1 MPRGFYV
8 KVSPSQSFRAITNF
22 FVKVSQSSWV
32 SVSDAWVKV
41 SPSLWQPFYSA
52 GTEPA
57 SPIELLTTFNSSD
70 EIRLQGVN
78 YRWSPSPTT
87 LQYRFRVV
95 NKEAPSSFYD
105 LTSLTTTTN
114 PSAGTS
120 ITLPSSS
127 TYNTITK
134 SSGNYFQ
141 GATNVFQFLVR
152 ATTASGNVVEK
163 KAEYEFRIPAA
174 PTLAIQTLTSSSV
187 RLTITAASQADFN
200 ATYRYIVYRYDS
212 TSGFVYGVSGVN
224 NGLGGGGASTY
235 TVTRD
240 ITGLNPGRQ
249 YTFYV
254 MPITGSTGIDTTTHS
269 GYPGVTAN
277 IQNTPTSADPGPFT
291 TISFTKGFPNSSA
304 QGVVRATQL
313 EWNASENATR
323 YEIQYQAKALSTDAW
338 TTVQTF
344 TASPYDTDTSQSM
357 QWGSPR
363 PSGGFD
369 YYSFMRASIRAS
381 NEDSSVITYSDGGT
395 AAAPV
400 YIEAAGS
407 APGTPTFGTITK
419 TSSTAS
425 IPVSISTNTG
435 SNFLYTTLEY
445 MTRKST
451 ASYGSTWST
460 ATISNNAATISL
472 TGLDASST
480 YYIKVRVRNY
490 DDLYAENETFFET
503 TAGLT
508 SPTISSVSFNTSNN
522 TWTVNYSGGSGPWY
536 QIWYQTTAQTSVPS
550 LSGSKTSSAD
560 ASSQSTTSTSRVL
573 VPSSGNAYFWW
584 VRSATSQNA
593 TGEGNVSDW
602 SGPVTMEPI
611 NTSTPTLTGTAKVG
625 QTLTFGVGSWINATY
640 YSLKLYRGT
649 ANVATFETLAK
660 DAGNTTSSTYPI
672 PSSDFT
678 DPNNRKYYRSF
689 ADGFNGAYT
698 SESLIG
704 GTEIGPLVNL
714 TLYTITFDSK
724 GGTAVSSLS
733 QSTEG
738 GSIAKPTD
746 PTRTNFTF
754 GGWSTTDGGTSA
766 VSWPRTPSSNET
778 LYAIWTAVSTGPTA
792 PTSLSV
798 TAGAVSSFLSTSLT
812 RNSATNKTQSWST
825 STSQA
830 VTVSWTKGT
839 GTGTITSEVKWNQ
852 TGVTPGSSDSGT
864 WTGIS
869 GSSQADSN
877 GGGTTNYYW
886 VRTVDG
892 NSAKSAWVY
901 AGSYTAASP
910 SMTGFSIRIYRGS
923 GTSYSS
929 PTSPPSSTSTSGS
942 YTWSGLTNRDASPD
956 FGHYAWASGTLNGSS
971 KTATS
976 STV

>member
-1 MPRGFYV
+1 MPKGFYV
-8 KVSPSQSFRAITNF
+8 KVSPYENFRAITNF
-22 FVKVSQSSWV
+22 FVKVTQSSWV

-41 SPSLWQPFYSA
+41 SPSSWQSFYSA

-57 SPIELLTTFNSSD
+57 NPIEILTTFNSSE

-95 NKEAPSSFYD
+95 NKESPSSFYD

-114 PSAGTS
+114 PSTGTS

-127 TYNTITK
+127 TYNTVTK
-134 SSGNYFQ
+134 ADGNYFQ

-163 KAEYEFRIPAA
+163 KAEYEFRIPSA
-174 PTLAIQTLTSSSV
+174 PTLSIETLTSSSV
-187 RLTITAASQADFN
+187 RLTITAASQADFS
-200 ATYRYIVYRYDS
+200 ATYRYIIYRYDS
-212 TSGFVYGVSGVN
+212 TSGFVYGTTGGT
-224 NGLGGGGASTY
+224 NGLGGVGANTY

-240 ITGLNPGRQ
+240 ITGLIPGRQ

-254 MPITGSTGIDTTTHS
+254 MPITGSTGLNTTTYS

-277 IQNTPTSADPGPFT
+277 INNTPTSAEPGPFT
-291 TISFTKGFPNSSA
+291 TISFTKGFPSSSS
-304 QGVVRATQL
+304 QGVVRNTSL
-313 EWNASENATR
+313 SWNASENATR
-323 YEIQYQAKALSTDAW
+323 YEIQYQGRNFSTSAW
-338 TTVQTF
+338 TTVQSF
-344 TASPYDTDTSQSM
+344 SASSYETATSQSKA
-357 QWGSPR
+357 WGSPI

-369 YYSFMRASIRAS
+369 YYTFMRASIRAS
-381 NEDSSVITYSDGGT
+381 NPDSTVITYSDGGT
-395 AAAPV
+395 LSAPV
-400 YIEAAGS
+400 YIDAAGV
-407 APGTPTFGTITK
+407 APSSPSFGTITR

-425 IPVSISTNTG
+425 VPVTISTNTG
-435 SNFLYTTLEY
+435 SNYLDSSLEY
-445 MTRKST
+445 MIRKSN
-451 ASYGSTWST
+451 ASYPSTWST
-460 ATISNNAATISL
+460 TAINNNAATVSL
-472 TGLDASST
+472 SNLDASST
-480 YYIKVRVRNY
+480 YYIKVRVRNL
-490 DDLYAENETFFET
+490 DDLYAENETFFDT
-503 TAGLT
+503 TAGLS
-508 SPTISSVSFNTSNN
+508 SPTISSVTFNTSNN

-536 QIWYQTTAQTSVPS
+536 QIWYQPTAQTSVPA
-550 LSGSKTSSAD
+550 LSGSKTSAAD

-573 VPSSGNAYFWW
+573 APSSGNAYFWW

-602 SGPVTMEPI
+602 SGPVTMEPM
-611 NTSTPTLTGTAKVG
+611 NTSAPTLSGTTKVG
-625 QTLTFGVGSWINATY
+625 QTLTFGAGSWINATY

-649 ANVATFETLAK
+649 ASVGTFETLAK
-660 DAGNTTSSTYPI
+660 DAGNTTSSTYLI

-678 DPNNRKYYRSF
+678 DPNNRRYYRSF
-689 ADGFNGAYT
+689 ADGFNGAFT
-698 SESLIG
+698 SENLVA
-704 GTEIGPLVNL
+704 GTELGPLVNV
-714 TLYTITFDSK
+714 TLYTISFDSK
-724 GGTAVSSLS
+724 GGSAVSSLT

-738 GSIAKPTD
+738 GSISQPTN
-746 PTRTNFTF
+746 PTRTDYTF
-754 GGWSTTDGGTSA
+754 GGWSTTDGGTTA
-766 VSWPRTPSSNET
+766 VSWPRTPTSDQT

-830 VTVSWTKGT
+830 VSVTWTKGT

-852 TGVTPGSSDSGT
+852 SGVTPGSSDSGT
-864 WTGIS
+864 WTGIT
-869 GSSQADSN
+869 GSSQSDSN

-910 SMTGFSIRIYRGS
+910 SMTGFSIRIYRGN
-923 GTSYSS
+923 GAAFSS
-929 PTSPPSSTSTSGS
+929 PSPAPASTSTSGS

>member
-57 SPIELLTTFNSSD
+57 SPIEILTTFNSSD

-174 PTLAIQTLTSSSV
+174 PTLTIETLTSSSV

-240 ITGLNPGRQ
+240 ITGLTPGRQ

-357 QWGSPR
+357 QWGSPK
-363 PSGGFD
+363 PTGGFD

-381 NEDSSVITYSDGGT
+381 NPDSTTVTYSDGGT
-395 AAAPV
+395 ASTPV
-400 YIEAAGS
+400 YIEASGS
-407 APGTPTFGTITK
+407 APAAPSFGTITK
-419 TSSTAS
+419 DSSTAS
-425 IPVSISTNTG
+425 VPVTISTNTG

-460 ATISNNAATISL
+460 TTISNNAATVSL
-472 TGLDASST
+472 SGLDASST

-490 DDLYAENETFFET
+490 DDLYAEAETSFET
-503 TAGLT
+503 TTAVTTPNSLSAT
-508 SPTISSVSFNTSNN
+508 TTDSTKITLS
-522 TWTVNYSGGSGPWY
+522 WSGGSADDYLLYWLTSSTSYPAQSYTGFDFTDTASPYEWGNGTPTTPQRGVDYYFFIRARRGTSPNYTYGSNWY
-536 QIWYQTTAQTSVPS
+536 PAQTTGIKGRAPLYAPGTPSSFQATSVKSDRASFSWSAPS
-550 LSGSKTSSAD
+550 TSTTQD
-560 ASSQSTTSTSRVL
+560 AHASYDIYYTTSTTAPNANTTPSTTATGISTTATISNLSQDTTYYFYIRAINADAKSAWSGAVQIKTRLTTPVLSHSKRYVYNNDLANTLTRVTSSQKRQDWSYSARVWYDL
-573 VPSSGNAYFWW
+573 SWGANSSATSYEIFWNTSTTAPADDDAADYTASGNAYSDYWDQSN
-584 VRSATSQNA
+584 RST
-593 TGEGNVSDW
+593 
-602 SGPVTMEPI
+602 VT
-611 NTSTPTLTGTAKVG
+611 
-625 QTLTFGVGSWINATY
+625 Y
-640 YSLKLYRGT
+640 
-649 ANVATFETLAK
+649 
-660 DAGNTTSSTYPI
+660 
-672 PSSDFT
+672 
-678 DPNNRKYYRSF
+678 
-689 ADGFNGAYT
+689 
-698 SESLIG
+698 
-704 GTEIGPLVNL
+704 
-714 TLYTITFDSK
+714 
-724 GGTAVSSLS
+724 
-733 QSTEG
+733 
-738 GSIAKPTD
+738 
-746 PTRTNFTF
+746 
-754 GGWSTTDGGTSA
+754 
-766 VSWPRTPSSNET
+766 
-778 LYAIWTAVSTGPTA
+778 
-792 PTSLSV
+792 
-798 TAGAVSSFLSTSLT
+798 
-812 RNSATNKTQSWST
+812 
-825 STSQA
+825 
-830 VTVSWTKGT
+830 
-839 GTGTITSEVKWNQ
+839 
-852 TGVTPGSSDSGT
+852 
-864 WTGIS
+864 
-869 GSSQADSN
+869 
-877 GGGTTNYYW
+877 YYW
-886 VRTVDG
+886 VRSKNSNNTSEWSNSTGGISTATSVSGLSITLVNNTSGATSSASPG
-892 NSAKSAWVY
+892 NSALTYLWTGVSTTALHYSRISA
-901 AGSYTAASP
+901 
-910 SMTGFSIRIYRGS
+910 SIA
-923 GTSYSS
+923 GTSTGTIRSS
-929 PTSPPSSTSTSGS
+929 G
-942 YTWSGLTNRDASPD
+942 A
-956 FGHYAWASGTLNGSS
+956 
-971 KTATS
+971 
-976 STV
+976 V